1 MTFLAP
7 DFLYAALIAAI
18 ATVALH
24 FIVAREPR
32 AMAFPTARFVPDSS
46 ARSLVRAT
54 HFSDPWLLAL
64 RVLLLLLIGAALAR
78 PVRLPQRE
86 RVARVILADRSGSS
100 SDAAVRAG
108 VRELYRPGDAI
119 VAFDTVAHL
128 VASPDSLRA
137 PRLAHGAGSLS
148 AALVAA
154 HAAASR
160 IRAGADSIELVVVSA
175 LAPVE
180 WDRATARIRGAWPG
194 RVRIVRV
201 AADTSA
207 PIRNPVVTWNM
218 ATRPPLAVAR
228 TRVDTIGA
236 VVAGTDVVVA
246 PFPRMW
252 RYPADSLRGATVVA
266 RWMDGE
272 PAAVEWQ
279 SRSDGRCD
287 RSVAIPVDSVGD
299 LVLRPTFIRLRAR
312 LEAACGIDAV
322 DPSAPSSDALAA
334 TLAGTGPIASVSAFP
349 PGPSAPSTLAPWLLG
364 AALLLAIVELVVRA
378 RATAGDAA

>member
-7 DFLYAALIAAI
+7 GFLYAAIVVAV

-32 AMAFPTARFVPDSS
+32 ATAFPTARFVPDSS
-46 ARSLVRAT
+46 TRSLVRAT

-78 PVRLPQRE
+78 PVRLPERE
-86 RVARVILADRSGSS
+86 RIARVILADRSGRS
-100 SDAAVRAG
+100 SDAAVRAA
-108 VRELYRPGDAI
+108 VRELYRAGDAI
-119 VAFDTVAHL
+119 VVFDTVAHL
-128 VASPDSLRA
+128 VTSPDSLA
-137 PRLAHGAGSLS
+137 LVAAHGAGSLS
-148 AALVAA
+148 AALTAA

-194 RVRIVRV
+194 RARIIRV
-201 AADTSA
+201 PGDTSV
-207 PIRNPVVTWNM
+207 PIGNPVVTWNTAM
-218 ATRPPLAVAR
+218 RPPLAVAR
-228 TRVDTIGA
+228 TAVDTIGA
-236 VVAGTDVVVA
+236 VVAGADVVVA

-279 SRSDGRCD
+279 ARSDGQCA

-299 LVLRPTFIRLRAR
+299 LVLRPTFVRLRAR
-312 LEAACGIDAV
+312 LQAACGIEAV

-334 TLAGTGPIASVSAFP
+334 MLAGTGPIASASAFP

-364 AALLLAIVELVVRA
+364 ASLLLALVELIVRA
-378 RATAGDAA
+378 RSSAGEAA